1 MFVSYRV
8 STAGQLW
15 WPRHGF
21 MAIIPKLQSTGAR
34 STNHQNRFRNIFHD
48 IFGDI
53 KKCQKNFQI
62 FYLGKKCQ
70 NSGSKIAE
78 NWPRSNY
85 VIQLDRIQKC
95 QKKCSKISQKRTEFK
110 NVNKLDRDQNF
121 HSENFWHFFWHF
133 LTIFYFLGTVFW
145 HFWTPELGLLFA
157 DFFKSRSWTFS
168 DIFASENSDIFHQIL
183 ITCCV

>member
-1 MFVSYRV
+1 MLTRREVIIVYEITYSPACSMFVSYRV

-62 FYLGKKCQ
+62 FYLGKKMSEFGFK
-70 NSGSKIAE
+70 NSRELAQVKQCHLIRPNPKMSEKVFKNITKT
-78 NWPRSNY
+78 N
-85 VIQLDRIQKC
+85 RIQKC
-95 QKKCSKISQKRTEFK
+95 QQIRPRPKFSFGKFVT
-110 NVNKLDRDQNF
+110 
-121 HSENFWHFFWHF
+121 F

-157 DFFKSRSWTFS
+157 DFF
-168 DIFASENSDIFHQIL
+168 
-183 ITCCV
+183 